1 MLKRN
6 WPLIVLTLI
15 ATVQFFD
22 RAMMVIVIEPIKQE
36 FGLSDS
42 QLGMVSGL
50 SYAAAFAIAGVP
62 LGWLADRV
70 NRRNL
75 LAALLVL
82 WSGFVFLA
90 GSAGSFVGLIAARI
104 GIGAMDAGGQPCSV
118 SIISDLASREKR
130 AGAVAIFYAG
140 VPLGMLLGFM
150 GGGLIAANYGWRTGF
165 FVAAVPGLLL
175 AALLWFTVQEPTRG
189 ATEPAS
195 TGPEQ
200 VAPSLAESLRFMLG
214 QPTLRMVV
222 LGSILVTS
230 TSSAMMSWIGS
241 LLIRT
246 HQLSLPEVGIMTSLC
261 MGGFGAIGTVYFGRL
276 ADRLGAQSMHLQPQ
290 LMAAGAA
297 WIAVFGTAVCLLPS
311 VAGVAVALAL
321 FAAGVAGMNGP
332 TYALT
337 QSLVQV
343 RMRGVSMSVLVVLLN
358 LIGVGL
364 GPTIAGVLSDVF
376 SVQHGPDSVRWAMAC
391 VLVLNIPAIFVFAH
405 SARNIEADLAR
416 AQQ

>member
-130 AGAVAIFYAG
+130 AGAVATFYAG
-140 VPLGMLLGFM
+140 VPLGMLL
-150 GGGLIAANYGWRTGF
+150 
-165 FVAAVPGLLL
+165 
-175 AALLWFTVQEPTRG
+175 
-189 ATEPAS
+189 
-195 TGPEQ
+195 
-200 VAPSLAESLRFMLG
+200 
-214 QPTLRMVV
+214 
-222 LGSILVTS
+222 
-230 TSSAMMSWIGS
+230 
-241 LLIRT
+241 
-246 HQLSLPEVGIMTSLC
+246 
-261 MGGFGAIGTVYFGRL
+261 
-276 ADRLGAQSMHLQPQ
+276 DRLSYR
-290 LMAAGAA
+290 MA
-297 WIAVFGTAVCLLPS
+297 LK
-311 VAGVAVALAL
+311 
-321 FAAGVAGMNGP
+321 
-332 TYALT
+332 
-337 QSLVQV
+337 
-343 RMRGVSMSVLVVLLN
+343 
-358 LIGVGL
+358 
-364 GPTIAGVLSDVF
+364 
-376 SVQHGPDSVRWAMAC
+376 RWMK
-391 VLVLNIPAIFVFAH
+391 
-405 SARNIEADLAR
+405 SQGR
-416 AQQ
+416 A